1 MLTGRVTLMLMGKW
15 ITKILLPLLLLALIV
30 AYFESGSVKTIN
42 PDSGRSGSI
51 SKSQT
56 YYSPN
61 RNAAQGESRLAIGER
76 YITLADL
83 VADQQ
88 TAGYLRVGTFGKN
101 WPAQVTE
108 IINDANSIAFVKG
121 DGTKHNYTGFDG
133 YQMKVVRLK
142 AGERET
148 IVVFRSEEKR

>member
-1 MLTGRVTLMLMGKW
+1 MLMGRW
-15 ITKILLPLLLLALIV
+15 ITKIVLPLLILALIV
-30 AYFESGSVKTIN
+30 VYFESGSVKTIN
-42 PDSGRSGSI
+42 PDSGYSGTI
-51 SKSQT
+51 SKPQAKYPPS
-56 YYSPN
+56 
-61 RNAAQGESRLAIGER
+61 RNAAAAKSRLAIGER

-88 TAGYLRVGTFGKN
+88 TTGYLRVGTFGKN

-108 IINDANSIAFVKG
+108 IINDNNSIAFVKG

-133 YQMKVVRLK
+133 YQMKVVRLN